1 VELWFD
7 ACIQTTAVCFEVF
20 EVTELDVR
28 RGMPPVKLSRDE
40 FEKRYRARFIDPAF
54 RRDCTIQK
62 GGGSHRSA
70 SPLEGRLPR
79 KRSACELK
87 PNCFPPGALR
97 DELIRKARQAKTGS
111 PSPELQR
118 PA

>member
-70 SPLEGRLPR
+70 SPLKGD
-79 KRSACELK
+79 
-87 PNCFPPGALR
+87 FP
-97 DELIRKARQAKTGS
+97 GS
-111 PSPELQR
+111 EA
-118 PA
+118 PAN